1 MFILAVTPDAV
12 PVPKWTNAEKR
23 AMLATQPTDEEW
35 DAWKESAD
43 LGTAVPSSILDEV
56 EKNDTFN
63 VLISHIEQRENRLYS
78 SKMYQPPC
86 ITAEGTGAVTTLVV
100 HGRDEAG
107 ASVCV
112 NVHNFYPYFYVA
124 CRDLLDDSD
133 ANSLAHELREYI
145 EEEVDSTRKWYS
157 KRNYLTQRNYAIRT
171 KNLHKLHRLQDPG
184 DTVVA
189 VIPETR
195 ISCFDSSH
203 RECTFFKI
211 VMRHPRFISKARIHF
226 QTDNESLV
234 PLLGHE
240 FLGYVFEAGVR
251 FENRFMID
259 RGLVGGGWMGAPKHL
274 LLQRFPSMCQSRAER
289 EFDIDFSHVKGYH
302 LDDPEAAY
310 LYERPVTFRALS
322 YDLECPPK
330 QPHIFP
336 TSDEIPIIQIGTCSA
351 LLSDGL
357 KKKRTIVF
365 TIGTSNPVPGRRVC
379 CYATEREML
388 DDFGKYIQLF
398 DADIIT
404 GYNTRGFDDPYLCN
418 RAYKWDATQLIYCG
432 RDTAEKM
439 KMARKKQVSKNVGNR
454 EYYSVDISG
463 RVMYDMM
470 PFIQDTYNP
479 NSARL
484 NFVAKM
490 FLGEQKDDM
499 GYDLI
504 RPFFEK
510 SAMTRSMLVS
520 YCAKDAELPL
530 LLAEKLMPFAQLVE
544 LSRVT
549 GVQMSQIM
557 GQGQT
562 IRTKTL
568 ILREIKSS
576 KRVLEYRPGQ
586 QKEDYE
592 GALVAV
598 PVPGYYIYYP
608 VSTLD
613 FSSLYPSI
621 ICGNNLCGS
630 TYVPLSRLRE
640 YAHGELFKCP
650 SGHSYTRYDPS
661 DATSFRGILPRVLA
675 KVLAKRKDVKAMVVI
690 AEKANASLKQMV
702 YIARELAL
710 KVVANSGYGFCG
722 TPTTVYLYYIA
733 DSTTA
738 IGRQMITVTKNTIE
752 STYNKKNGYPGDA
765 ECVYGDTDS
774 VMVKWGIRVELPLG
788 APLVKDCTHCDAT
801 YIGCSHC
808 SYGKVPVQE
817 VRDAIQRVIDL
828 SHEAAAY
835 VSTFF
840 PAPNKL
846 EFENVYWPWLLLN
859 VKKRYTGPF
868 WVNSIK
874 PQKTKSRGLETVRG
888 DHALVAREAQA
899 TVINYLLYRLDP
911 EGAVHEV
918 RKRIKALRTGT
929 LDMSKLVTSRKLGK
943 GYNTMPDYKRKALI
957 KRKGRAAYKEHCDN
971 AGVYSNRQPHSE
983 LCHKLEARTGKG
995 YDLGERVP
1003 FVITRSTNK
1012 KARVCDRAE
1021 DPLYAMMNNI
1031 PLDVTYYLTDLMNCV
1046 VNVLAPVYE
1055 PKLKEKLR
1063 CAKID
1068 SFFRPISTKKTKGIA
1083 AAGASGGGD
1092 DDDIVLPRS
1101 YKFGDLTRKMILDSP
1116 ECRGVRL
1123 YKHTASET
1131 SDVIDP
1137 EQSENDIHDAMD
1149 MTRRKT
1155 PAKQMSVTSFV
1166 VVRHKCL
1173 GCGGRMPIRQTGVV
1187 CNFCES
1193 KSSAIYET
1201 KVAEKKKRLIACSN
1215 AWDRCRQ
1222 CQSQSVRGIAHDEI
1236 TVPGYTPESCKEVTC
1251 DNFFHRQQMKRD
1263 VADIEDLLSRFS
1275 SATL

>member
-1 MFILAVTPDAV
+1 MLIRLVIPDAV
-12 PVPKWTNAEKR
+12 PVPEWTDEEEA

-35 DAWKESAD
+35 EAWKKSAD
-43 LGTAVPSSILDEV
+43 LGTAVPSSILEDAHTS
-56 EKNDTFN
+56 DTLN
-63 VLISHIEQRENRLYS
+63 VLISHVEQRENRLYS
-78 SKMYQPPC
+78 RETYQPPC
-86 ITAEGTGAVTTLVV
+86 VIAEGTAAVTTLVI
-100 HGRDEAG
+100 HGRDEEG
-107 ASVCV
+107 VSICV
-112 NVHNFYPYFYVA
+112 NAHNFYPYFYAA
-124 CRDLLDDSD
+124 CRDLLEAND
-133 ANSLAHELREYI
+133 ANSLAEELRDYI
-145 EEEVDSTRKWYS
+145 EREVDATRGWRS
-157 KRNYLTQRNYAIRT
+157 KQNYLTQRSDAIRT
-171 KNLHKLHRLQDPG
+171 KNTYKLAKLQDPG
-184 DTVVA
+184 DTVVS

-203 RECTFFKI
+203 RESTFFKI
-211 VMRHPRFISKARIHF
+211 VMRQPRFISKARGHF
-226 QTDNESLV
+226 QTDDESSV

-251 FENRFMID
+251 FENRFMVD
-259 RGLVGGGWMGAPKHL
+259 RGLVGGGWMGIPKDTL
-274 LLQRFPSMCQSRAER
+274 IQRIPSMCQSRAER
-289 EFDIDFSHVKGYH
+289 EFDVDFSHVNGYN
-302 LDDPEAAY
+302 LDDPKAAF

-336 TSDEIPIIQIGTCSA
+336 TSEEIPIIQIGTCSA
-351 LLSDGL
+351 LFSDGL

-379 CYATEREML
+379 CYATEKEML
-388 DDFGKYIQLF
+388 NDFGKYIQLF

-418 RAYKWDATQLIYCG
+418 RAYKCEAEKLIWCG
-432 RDTAEKM
+432 RDAAVKM
-439 KMARKKQVSKNVGNR
+439 TMARKKQLSNNVGNR
-454 EYYSVDISG
+454 EYYNVGISG

-484 NFVAKM
+484 NFVAKK

-510 SAMTRSMLVS
+510 NAMTRSVLVS

-568 ILREIKSS
+568 ILREIKTSV
-576 KRVLEYRPGQ
+576 RTLEYRPGQ
-586 QKEDYE
+586 QKTDYQ

-598 PVPGYYIYYP
+598 PVPGYYVYYP

-630 TYVPLSRLRE
+630 TYVPSSRVHE
-640 YAHGELFKCP
+640 YDVGALFKCP
-650 SGHSYTRYDPS
+650 SGYSYTRYDPT
-661 DATSFRGILPRVLA
+661 DPTSFRGILPRVLE
-675 KVLAKRKDVKAMVVI
+675 KVLAKRKDVKVLVAS
-690 AEKANASLKQMV
+690 AKKANAPLKQMV
-702 YIARELAL
+702 YTSRELAL

-722 TPTTVYLYYIA
+722 TPTSVYLYYVA

-738 IGRQMITVTKNTIE
+738 IGRQMITQTKVAIE
-752 STYNKKNGYPGDA
+752 EKYTKKNGYPGDA
-765 ECVYGDTDS
+765 KCVYGDTDS
-774 VMVKWGIRVELPLG
+774 VMVKFGIRVDLPPG
-788 APLVKDCTHCDAT
+788 APLVKDCIHCDAS

-817 VRDAIQRVIDL
+817 VLDAIQKVIDL

-835 VSTFF
+835 ASTLF

-868 WVNSIK
+868 WVDSVK
-874 PQKTKSRGLETVRG
+874 PLKTKSRGLETVRG

-899 TVINYLLYRLDP
+899 TVINHLLYRLDP
-911 EGAVHEV
+911 EGAVREV
-918 RKRIKALRTGT
+918 RKRINALRMGT

-943 GYNTMPDYKRKALI
+943 AYNKMPDYQRKALI
-957 KRKGRAAYKEHCDN
+957 KRKGRAAYKEYCDKG
-971 AGVYSNRQPHSE
+971 GVYSNRQPHSE
-983 LCHKLEARTGKG
+983 LCEKLEKRTGKG

-1021 DPLYAMMNNI
+1021 DPMHALLNNI
-1031 PLDVTYYLTDLMNCV
+1031 PLDITYYLTDLMNCV
-1046 VNVLAPVYE
+1046 VNVLAPVFE
-1055 PKLKEKLR
+1055 PKLKNKLR
-1063 CAKID
+1063 SKKID
-1068 SFFRPISTKKTKGIA
+1068 SFFRPKKTKGVA
-1083 AAGASGGGD
+1083 VAGASGGGD
-1092 DDDIVLPRS
+1092 DDDIVLPRG
-1101 YKFGDLTRKMILDSP
+1101 YKFGDLTRRMILDSP

-1123 YKHTASET
+1123 YKHTESGKDE
-1131 SDVIDP
+1131 IDP
-1137 EQSENDIHDAMD
+1137 DQCEDDVHDATD
-1149 MTRRKT
+1149 MTRRKK
-1155 PAKQMSVTSFV
+1155 PVKQMSVTDFV
-1166 VVRHKCL
+1166 VVRRECL
-1173 GCGGRMPIRQTGVV
+1173 GCGGRMPLGQSGIV

-1193 KSSAIYET
+1193 KTGVIYDE
-1201 KVAEKKKRLIACSN
+1201 KVAEKKKRLTACSD
-1215 AWDRCRQ
+1215 AWDRCRE
-1222 CQSQSVRGIAHDEI
+1222 CQSQSVRGIAQGDLAI
-1236 TVPGYTPESCKEVTC
+1236 PGYTPESCKEFTC
-1251 DNFFHRQQMKRD
+1251 DNFFHRQQVKRD
-1263 VADIEDLLSRFS
+1263 VADIEDVLSRFS
-1275 SATL
+1275 SIIQ